1 MKFFL
6 AFLAIFAAASAQEDC
21 ELCKMGVDALGKYLS
36 TEAEIAAV
44 EEGRMTFLTNSEYQI
59 SPYLN
64 FFGLFCLAEK
74 RTGWT
79 VKVVTSENPHG
90 GFPED

>member
-6 AFLAIFAAASAQEDC
+6 AFLAIFAAASAQDDC

-44 EEGRMTFLTNSEYQI
+44 EEGRMI
-59 SPYLN
+59 
-64 FFGLFCLAEK
+64 FFHF
-74 RTGWT
+74 
-79 VKVVTSENPHG
+79 KV
-90 GFPED
+90 PEFANT

>member
-21 ELCKMGVDALGKYLS
+21 ELCKPFVDALGNYLT

-44 EEGRMTFLTNSEYQI
+44 EEGRIIL
-59 SPYLN
+59 
-64 FFGLFCLAEK
+64 K
-74 RTGWT
+74 
-79 VKVVTSENPHG
+79 KVTEFANIYIV
-90 GFPED
+90 

>member
-6 AFLAIFAAASAQEDC
+6 AFLALFAVASAQDDC

-44 EEGRMTFLTNSEYQI
+44 EEGRMIFILKFQNSQINKYFYSFEKFLPTTICYN
-59 SPYLN
+59 
-64 FFGLFCLAEK
+64 
-74 RTGWT
+74 
-79 VKVVTSENPHG
+79 
-90 GFPED
+90 